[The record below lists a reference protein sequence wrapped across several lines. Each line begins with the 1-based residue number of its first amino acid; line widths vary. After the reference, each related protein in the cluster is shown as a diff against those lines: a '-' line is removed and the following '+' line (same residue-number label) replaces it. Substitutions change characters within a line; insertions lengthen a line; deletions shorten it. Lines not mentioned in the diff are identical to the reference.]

1 MNSTSVMLSYIGD
14 IAFMTFNKIDYTLT
28 IVNVVNPPSV
38 MPINY
43 KI

>member
-14 IAFMTFNKIDYTLT
+14 VALMTVNKIDYTLT